1 MIRTAAALVPA
12 LMLALGLS
20 AAAPEPAAAQSLDP
34 AQTAA
39 TVAGETI
46 TVGDVQDAFRT
57 LPQQYQAQ
65 GFAAV
70 YPALLERL
78 VQEVVMEQRGR
89 AAGLGDDPQVQ
100 ERLEEIK
107 GQIIGQTYLSR
118 QVEESLTEDE
128 LRAAYDRWL
137 EQNPARE
144 EVKARH
150 ILVDTEEQADD
161 LIRQMGE
168 GADFATLAQENSQ
181 GPSSASGGDL
191 GWFSQGEMVEPFS
204 NAAFGLQPNQ
214 YTAEPIQTKFGWHV
228 ILVEDKRT
236 VEPASFEE
244 MRPRIISAMGQDRAM
259 QVADEIVQSADVAR
273 FGLDGEAMAQPR
285 PQQ

>member
-1 MIRTAAALVPA
+1 MIRTAALLFPA
-12 LMLALGLS
+12 LLLALGLGV
-20 AAAPEPAAAQSLDP
+20 AAPKPAAAQSLDP

-39 TVAGETI
+39 TVGGETI
-46 TVGDVQDAFRT
+46 TMGDVQDAFRA
-57 LPQQYQAQ
+57 LPQQYQQQ
-65 GFAAV
+65 GLPAV

-89 AAGLGDDPQVQ
+89 AEGLGDDPEVQ

-118 QVEESLTEDE
+118 QVEESLTEEE

-150 ILVDTEEQADD
+150 ILVDTKEQADD

-168 GADFATLAQENSQ
+168 GADFATLAQEHSQ
-181 GPSSASGGDL
+181 GPSGASGGDL
-191 GWFSQGEMVEPFS
+191 GWFADGEMVKPFS
-204 NAAFGLQPNQ
+204 DAAFGLQPNQ
-214 YTAEPIQTKFGWHV
+214 YTADPIQTKFGWHV

-244 MRPRIISAMGQDRAM
+244 MRPRIIGAMGQDRAL
-259 QVADEIVQSADVAR
+259 QVAEEIVQQADVQR
-273 FGLDGEAMAQPR
+273 FGLDGESMAQPGV
-285 PQQ
+285 QQ